1 MPKTTFDITTIQT
14 EAQKSAQRV
23 FHAGVGVTDLAVEV
37 VRDYAAEA
45 QKRLVAVQK
54 DLTTRVADVQKTVT
68 TFDPKAARTQ
78 AAKDAKARRTAVEK
92 RVAELRAEAATV
104 PARVQKALDANVS
117 TASKTVGATYGD
129 LVKRGESLVGR
140 IRRQQSTQDTVAAAE
155 TTVAKAKTTRTQATT
170 AAKKSATAAK
180 KASATKRTAATSS
193 AKATRTSAKK
203 TVSAGSR
210 ALADAAKKM
219 GD

>member
-1 MPKTTFDITTIQT
+1 MATAKLNVTTIQNLQT
-14 EAQKSAQRV
+14 EAQKRAQKA

-45 QKRLVAVQK
+45 SKRLSEVQK
-54 DLTTRVADVQKTVT
+54 SVT
-68 TFDPKAARTQ
+68 SFDPKAARKQ
-78 AAKDAKARRTAVEK
+78 AAKDAKARRTAIEK
-92 RVAELRAEAATV
+92 RVADLRAEAVAV
-104 PARVQKALDANVS
+104 PTRVQQTIDANVS
-117 TASKTVGATYGD
+117 TATDAYGD
-129 LVKRGESLVGR
+129 LVKRGETLVRR
-140 IRRQQSTQDTVAAAE
+140 IRRQKSTQDTVAAAE

-170 AAKKSATAAK
+170 AAKKSTTAAK
-180 KASATKRTAATSS
+180 KASATKRTAARSS

-210 ALADAAKKM
+210 ALTDAAKKI

>member
-1 MPKTTFDITTIQT
+1 MAKATFDIKTIQTLQT

-45 QKRLVAVQK
+45 SKRLSEVQK
-54 DLTTRVADVQKTVT
+54 SVT
-68 TFDPKAARTQ
+68 TFDPKAARKQ
-78 AAKDAKARRTAVEK
+78 AAKDAKARRAAIEK
-92 RVAELRAEAATV
+92 RVADLRAEAVEV
-104 PARVQKALDANVS
+104 PARVQQVVDINVNA
-117 TASKTVGATYGD
+117 ASKNVGDAYGD
-129 LVKRGESLVGR
+129 LVKRGETLVRR
-140 IRRQQSTQDTVAAAE
+140 IRRQKSTQDTVAAAE
-155 TTVAKAKTTRTQATT
+155 TTVAKAKTTRTQATS
-170 AAKKSATAAK
+170 AAKKSTSAAKTAAK
-180 KASATKRTAATSS
+180 KASAPKRTAARSS

-210 ALADAAKKM
+210 ALTDAAKKI